1 MLPTL
6 DCGAA
11 MRQLWAFLDQELTP
25 ERMDAMRA
33 HLASCKPCQSH
44 SDFERAFLDAVARI
58 RKERPVSSDLR
69 ARVMDAL
76 RKEGFIGSGI
86 GNRQSEIDK
95 PEGGNGK
102 R

>member
-6 DCGAA
+6 DCSAA
-11 MRQLWAFLDQELTP
+11 MRQLWDFLDQELTA
-25 ERMDAMRA
+25 ERMAAMRA
-33 HLASCKPCQSH
+33 HLAICKPCQSH
-44 SDFERAFLDAVARI
+44 VDFERAFLDAVARI
-58 RKERPVSSDLR
+58 RQERPVSSDLR

-86 GNRQSEIDK
+86 GTRDSGLEK
-95 PEGGNGK
+95 PAGGNGK